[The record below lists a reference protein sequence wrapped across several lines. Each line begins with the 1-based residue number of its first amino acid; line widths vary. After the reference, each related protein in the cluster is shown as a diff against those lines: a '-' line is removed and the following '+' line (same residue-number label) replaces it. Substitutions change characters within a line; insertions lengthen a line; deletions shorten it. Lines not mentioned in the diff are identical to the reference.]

1 MSGAGDCSS
10 LVVYDKRRRRII
22 YNVQLFLYLF
32 FSVFH
37 SGSIVRKSRER
48 IKKYIIFYIF
58 TNILAKSGSL
68 TGMNHCEKICEQKN
82 TAFEKFHIC
91 S

>member
-37 SGSIVRKSRER
+37 SGSICQEMSLAVER
-48 IKKYIIFYIF
+48 IDKHFHEYFR
-58 TNILAKSGSL
+58 
-68 TGMNHCEKICEQKN
+68 QKVDLLLV
-82 TAFEKFHIC
+82 
-91 S
+91 